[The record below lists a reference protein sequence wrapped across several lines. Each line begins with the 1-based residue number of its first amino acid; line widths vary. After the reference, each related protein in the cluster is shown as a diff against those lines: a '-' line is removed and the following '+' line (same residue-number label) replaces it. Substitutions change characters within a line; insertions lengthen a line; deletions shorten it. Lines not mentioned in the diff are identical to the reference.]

1 MSQVHIRLVSLPV
14 CPELHRTT
22 MPQSPDLDKLL
33 AVTGGCGS
41 GKSPPTL
48 PTIVMLG
55 RYCYQ
60 GNNSEGVGM

>member
-1 MSQVHIRLVSLPV
+1 
-14 CPELHRTT
+14 
-22 MPQSPDLDKLL
+22 MPQSPDLDQLL

-41 GKSPPTL
+41 GESPPTL

-60 GNNSEGVGM
+60 GDDSESVGM